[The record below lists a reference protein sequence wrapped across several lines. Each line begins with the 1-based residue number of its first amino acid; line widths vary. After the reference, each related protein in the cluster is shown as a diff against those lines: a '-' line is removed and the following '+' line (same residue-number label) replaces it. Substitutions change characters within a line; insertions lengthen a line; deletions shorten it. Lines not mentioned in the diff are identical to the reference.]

1 MPQKLAD
8 FIDSLVRYAQRQGVD
23 IQQIFQNL
31 PKRELGIEMSRS
43 SSGFDSTTQK
53 PIEFFVNIDPYL
65 QINSKF
71 IDSVTRKLTSAEP
84 LMAMMTFINNPEMGS
99 MFEQHARNLTR
110 FHRSLDES
118 DEERA
123 KRIDRVG
130 VVINS
135 SIKFNSTNTTGRLS
149 IINDDQK
156 KFLIDGSVHR
166 LAKKLINMKSKEDH
180 GLSPA
185 ELEGLGNPGGYS
197 RGQFIYW
204 LVKIFADAE
213 RGNAYEAMSVG
224 IKGYGEFLTVINN
237 MNLLSNN

>member
-8 FIDSLVRYAQRQGVD
+8 FIDSLVRYAKGRGVNTE
-23 IQQIFQNL
+23 QIFQNL
-31 PKRELGIEMSRS
+31 PNRGLAIEMSRS
-43 SSGFDSTTQK
+43 SSGFESTTQM
-53 PIEFFVNIDPYL
+53 PIEAFVIIDPYL

-84 LMAMMTFINNPEMGS
+84 LMAMMTFINKPEMGS
-99 MFEQHARNLTR
+99 MFEQYAHNLDR
-110 FHRSLDES
+110 FHRSLDEN
-118 DEERA
+118 DQQRA

-156 KFLIDGSVHR
+156 KFLIEGSVHL

-197 RGQFIYW
+197 RGNFIYW

-213 RGNAYEAMSVG
+213 RGYPNEAISVG
-224 IKGYGEFLTVINN
+224 IKSYNDFLTIINN